1 MKKALPV
8 IAGSVAV
15 TGLILKEIVLHETFQ
30 MITGKKNSIL
40 GKKLFNRSD
49 KRVPSE
55 EEKWLLN
62 QESETVSITS
72 FDGLK
77 LVGHYL
83 PAKSKTPKRILLMM
97 HGWRGT
103 WAKDFGI
110 MAKHLHERDCDLL
123 IIEERAQGESE
134 GRYMGFGIL
143 ESRDCLRWL
152 AYLRQRNKD
161 KLPVYLA
168 GVSMGAS
175 TVLMASGRG
184 LPYAVKGIIA
194 DCGFTSPYEIIIHVS
209 QRCGRKLPRLIKMV
223 DRRCSLIAKYRFND
237 FSAVEAVKKCQ
248 VPVFFAHG
256 MKDTFVPYYM
266 TLENY
271 EACRS
276 RKTLYLVEDA
286 NHCECFGKNPYKYM
300 ERMWNF
306 FGWD

>member
-8 IAGSVAV
+8 IAGSLAV
-15 TGLILKEIVLHETFQ
+15 TGLLLKEAVLYETFQ
-30 MITGKKNSIL
+30 MIIGKKNSFL
-40 GKKLFNRSD
+40 GKKLFKRSENQTI
-49 KRVPSE
+49 SE
-55 EEKWLLN
+55 EEKWLLK
-62 QESETVSITS
+62 QDSEGVSITS

-77 LVGHYL
+77 LIGHYL
-83 PAKSKTPKRILLMM
+83 PAKSKSPKRILLMM

-103 WAKDFGI
+103 WSRDFGI

-123 IIEERAQGESE
+123 LIEERAQGQSE

-152 AYLRQRNKD
+152 AYLRKRNKAN
-161 KLPVYLA
+161 LPVYLA

-194 DCGFTSPYEIIIHVS
+194 DCGFTSPYEIISEVAK
-209 QRCGRKLPRLIKMV
+209 RCGRKLPMLIKMV
-223 DRRCSLIAKYRFND
+223 NRRCSLFAKYRFND
-237 FSAVEAVKKCQ
+237 LSAVEAVKKCQ

-256 MKDTFVPYYM
+256 MKDTFVPYQM

-271 EACRS
+271 ESCRS

-286 NHCECFGKNPYKYM
+286 NHCECFVKNPYKYM
-300 ERMWNF
+300 ERLWNF